1 MYKII
6 IATHGNLAQSI
17 NDTLSL
23 FVGEDKEVYSICL
36 DDKGISEFEK
46 KADNVIEEIGADE
59 VLIFTDLFYGSPFN
73 VFSSKIEKF
82 TNSYEIIAGVN
93 MPGIL
98 EAVLKQKDM
107 TLKEALPSIIEANK
121 PVIFVKNL
129 ILIKWMKMMNKKE
142 EEINGITILANGTG
156 YFIRPIY

>member
-93 MPGIL
+93 MPWIL

-121 PVIFVKNL
+121 PVIFSEKFNL
-129 ILIKWMKMMNKKE
+129 NNMNE
-142 EEINGITILANGTG
+142 DDE
-156 YFIRPIY
+156 

>member
-73 VFSSKIEKF
+73 VF
-82 TNSYEIIAGVN
+82 
-93 MPGIL
+93 
-98 EAVLKQKDM
+98 
-107 TLKEALPSIIEANK
+107 
-121 PVIFVKNL
+121 
-129 ILIKWMKMMNKKE
+129 
-142 EEINGITILANGTG
+142 
-156 YFIRPIY
+156 

>member
-6 IATHGNLAQSI
+6 IATHGSLAQSI

-23 FVGEDKEVYSICL
+23 FVGEDKEIYSICL

-46 KADNVIEEIGADE
+46 RADKLIQEIRDNE

-73 VFSSKIEKF
+73 VFSSKINKF
-82 TNSYEIIAGVN
+82 NKLYEIIAGVN

-107 TLKEALPSIIEANK
+107 CLKEALPSIIEANK
-121 PVIFVKNL
+121 PVIFSEKFNFNN
-129 ILIKWMKMMNKKE
+129 MSDDDE
-142 EEINGITILANGTG
+142 
-156 YFIRPIY
+156 

>member
-6 IATHGNLAQSI
+6 IASHGSLAQSM
-17 NDTLSL
+17 NDTLSF

-46 KADNVIEEIGADE
+46 KADKVIEEIGADE

-73 VFSSKIEKF
+73 VFSSKVEKLK
-82 TNSYEIIAGVN
+82 NSYEIIAGVN

-98 EAVLKQKDM
+98 EAVLKQKEVS
-107 TLKEALPSIIEANK
+107 LKEALPSIIDANN
-121 PVIFVKNL
+121 PVVFSEKFNL
-129 ILIKWMKMMNKKE
+129 NNMNE
-142 EEINGITILANGTG
+142 DDE
-156 YFIRPIY
+156 